1 MTIEHPAH
9 RLNRCRELALLTVVW
24 GPLAAPMA
32 TAQVGADPNGAGT
45 QCTGAPTTAA
55 DPTLGIAFDGVSIRP
70 APPGPSRITYPT
82 DGDGITITNSTLLE
96 IVRWN
101 FNKSALRQDQLK
113 GIPDWFTTDNYEIR
127 VKIAESDIATWQ
139 KLDDEARRLVFR
151 KVLADRFKF
160 ACHFVDVEVSVYNLV
175 IAKGGLKMKAAKPGE
190 ISPWKFHEAGDPS
203 TPYSGRGMT
212 QRQTPDGWITVY
224 QRFDME
230 TFATSDTFAYTAG
243 RPVINKTGLTG
254 VYNFSLDF
262 SYQPLSASLS
272 AEGGAPEPSSPDIF
286 TALKT
291 IGLKLEPGRGKVS
304 HLVVD
309 HIERPSEN

>member
-1 MTIEHPAH
+1 
-9 RLNRCRELALLTVVW
+9 LALLTVAW
-24 GPLAAPMA
+24 GTLGVPMA
-32 TAQVGADPNGAGT
+32 FSQTSASPSPATLPAT
-45 QCTGAPTTAA
+45 PPTSATPAAA
-55 DPTLGIAFDGVSIRP
+55 DPTLGITFDVVSIKHTEQ
-70 APPGPSRITYPT
+70 GPSRVTNPG
-82 DGDGITITNSTLLE
+82 DGDGITITNSTLSE
-96 IVRWN
+96 IIRWN
-101 FNKSALRQDQLK
+101 FNVGTLRGDQIQ
-113 GIPDWFTTDNYEIR
+113 GAPGWFSSPDENYEIQA
-127 VKIAESDIATWQ
+127 KIAESDIATWQ

-160 ACHFVDVEVSVYNLV
+160 ASHFVDVEVPVYNLV
-175 IAKGGLKMKAAKPGE
+175 IAKGGLKMKEAKPGE

-230 TFATSDTFAYTAG
+230 TFATSDTFAYTVG

-262 SYQPLSASLS
+262 SYQPLSASPS

-309 HIERPSEN
+309 HLERPSED